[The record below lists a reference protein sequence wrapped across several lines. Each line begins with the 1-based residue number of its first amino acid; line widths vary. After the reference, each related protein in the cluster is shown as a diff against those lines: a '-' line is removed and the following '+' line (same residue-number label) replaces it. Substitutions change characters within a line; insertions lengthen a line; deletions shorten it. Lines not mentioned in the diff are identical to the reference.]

1 VGARGEQGART
12 TDPLNDSA
20 SASQRRAAAIGDRT
34 MTMGGLAERT
44 SAGGLFRFARGMT
57 GPLVGLVAL
66 CVFLS
71 FSTDTFL
78 SLRNILNVMDQITVL
93 GVMAVGMTLVILIGG
108 IDLSVGSVLALS
120 GMVLGY
126 LGDNLHWPF
135 GLSIVIALV
144 VSALCGL
151 VSGLMVTRLRMPAF
165 IATLAMMSIAR
176 GVASI
181 ITNGEQIVGF
191 PDWFSDLAITRHFG
205 FLTVTVGLMLAIAA
219 IAWIILQYRP
229 AGRAL
234 YAIGGSAEVARLAGI
249 NVRGA
254 TLGVY
259 TLCAALAG
267 LAGVILSARLDS
279 AQPSSG
285 IGYELDTIAAVVIGG
300 ASLSG
305 GLGSIGGTAAGVLII
320 GFLRNG
326 LNLMGVSPFVQQVVI
341 GLVIAIAVA
350 ADTMRNRRA

>member
-1 VGARGEQGART
+1 MTVGGTTVEAKSSGAGALNFIRGA
-12 TDPLNDSA
+12 
-20 SASQRRAAAIGDRT
+20 
-34 MTMGGLAERT
+34 
-44 SAGGLFRFARGMT
+44 T
-57 GPLVGLVAL
+57 GPLIGLILL

-71 FSTDTFL
+71 LTTETFL
-78 SLRNILNVMDQITVL
+78 TLRNFLNVMDQVTVL

-120 GMVLGY
+120 GMVVGY

-135 GLSIVIALV
+135 ALGIAMALI
-144 VSALCGL
+144 VSAVCGAI
-151 VSGLMVTRLRMPAF
+151 SGLMVTRLKMPAF

-191 PDWFSDLAITRHFG
+191 PDWFSSLAIIRHFG
-205 FLTVTVGLMLAIAA
+205 FLTVMVGVMIAIVAV
-219 IAWIILQYRP
+219 AWIVLAFRP

-234 YAIGGSAEVARLAGI
+234 YAIGGSPEVARLAGI
-249 NVRGA
+249 NVRRA
-254 TLGVY
+254 TLIVY
-259 TLCAALAG
+259 TLCALAAG

-305 GLGSIGGTAAGVLII
+305 GLGSIGGTVVGVLII

-326 LNLMGVSPFVQQVVI
+326 LNLLEVSPFVQQVII

-350 ADTMRNRRA
+350 ADTMRRKGI